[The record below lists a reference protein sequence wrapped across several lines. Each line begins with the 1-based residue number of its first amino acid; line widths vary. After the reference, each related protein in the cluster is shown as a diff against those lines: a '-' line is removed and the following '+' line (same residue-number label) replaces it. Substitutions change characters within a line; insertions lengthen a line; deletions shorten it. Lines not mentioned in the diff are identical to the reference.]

1 MRAPECFNDG
11 KAHKQP
17 CFSIPFGN
25 PEGKTM
31 RSGEIGGPDVF
42 GVAPRSLDTGDY
54 SIVASNGKSREGHVL
69 R

>member
-1 MRAPECFNDG
+1 MMGNTQTTMLF
-11 KAHKQP
+11 H
-17 CFSIPFGN
+17 SLGN

-54 SIVASNGKSREGHVL
+54 SIVASN
-69 R
+69 